1 MRSSEP
7 VLTSRYFSQLNALH
21 FSASKESVRS
31 FMEQTTLS
39 GIHFVRAASHCP
51 KRASVLARCAPSVHL
66 TYSCTAHRPPHSK
79 HFLLEAFPDSS
90 IASQS
95 GLSRRCVPYCS
106 QRTLFCHS
114 TCTYMQS
121 SVTLLPL
128 PLKTGSISNTCIVP
142 NHWYLLH

>member
-79 HFLLEAFPDSS
+79 HFLLEAFPVSPAELGLCSS
-90 IASQS
+90 VPPLRVAYSYTTLVTYYVS
-95 GLSRRCVPYCS
+95 SSRFCS
-106 QRTLFCHS
+106 QREDKGS
-114 TCTYMQS
+114 TALRM
-121 SVTLLPL
+121 
-128 PLKTGSISNTCIVP
+128 ND
-142 NHWYLLH
+142 